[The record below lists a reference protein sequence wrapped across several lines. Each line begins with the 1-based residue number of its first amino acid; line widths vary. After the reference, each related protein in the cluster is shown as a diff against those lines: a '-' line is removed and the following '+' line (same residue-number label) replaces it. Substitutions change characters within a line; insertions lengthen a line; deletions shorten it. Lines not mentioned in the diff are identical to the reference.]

1 MTTPKSNGTE
11 SLWGACLAY
20 RFPRNILRVSD
31 TIGLVRHLGT
41 KYHEQSITLG
51 LSDQPIQSNF
61 QDAKGNTIGFYPLG
75 DLNVAK
81 NISQ

>member
-1 MTTPKSNGTE
+1 MLVRHTD
-11 SLWGACLAY
+11 
-20 RFPRNILRVSD
+20 FPETSGVSD
-31 TIGLVRHLGT
+31 TIGPGQAPWNKVPLA
-41 KYHEQSITLG
+41 IILG

-61 QDAKGNTIGFYPLG
+61 QDVKGNTIEFYPLG